1 MKHLLIA
8 AAGMIV
14 FTFKAEAADFIV
26 EWRGDADP
34 FYYNSGRVLAT
45 ISIDTAAIP
54 NPGTYN
60 QASTMPAWIG
70 TITMQATG
78 TISALFREYDYSGV
92 YFDAPFALDFSRE
105 LVGQTSGGQTW
116 GPGGVGNFGLQQN
129 GSGAP
134 TQWGPGNP
142 LPFYLSFTSRY
153 MQLVSFAPVSLPP
166 SIYITTTIDQT
177 DSRVT
182 GGGSLNFQGGT
193 LLPTGAGT
201 LNLTNNI
208 DVITASSG
216 TIDASNRNIS
226 ASGNVDIQ
234 GNNLTL
240 KGTSSSTITL
250 SGAISGTGIIV
261 NESGN
266 NILSGT
272 NTSGG
277 TLVSGGTLR
286 INSTSS
292 LPASN
297 NLATN
302 GSIILPNGNPGSKT
316 YGQSFSLNG
325 NGATGQGALILGT
338 TDSSGSLVL
347 NGQITLT
354 GNSTVMTDGA
364 GTGTQTIAG
373 VISGST
379 SGLGLSVVNASGSNA
394 ILTSAIGSNI
404 SSVTKSG
411 AGTFTISGGSV
422 SGNFTITGG
431 LVTLNNVNGLSTTSI
446 NTVNGGTL
454 ELSNGGG
461 AGNAFAQNFV
471 IAGTGSNGASLS
483 LGTASTT
490 GSLTLSGNIAA
501 SANATIRTVGNG
513 TMTATINGNLNAG
526 SYAITLDTT
535 TGSNLVIASQLTA
548 NSVNKTSA
556 GNLTLNNAA
565 VISAP
570 LSVSSGIFTNN
581 GTINGNIAMAT
592 GTTLK
597 GSGVI
602 NGQVANSGTVAPGNS
617 PGIISVN
624 GSYTSLTGSTY
635 QAEIGGLGGPGN
647 ASGHDRIVVTGSPG
661 TFTIQGGAGLAAL
674 KLNAFEA
681 SRGNVFN
688 IYSATGGITGTFNSF
703 TSQFSR
709 WMLLD
714 RATGNIYGTG
724 LTPSQDLSVF
734 LTKFGNT
741 LWNTA
746 VTIKSNDV
754 INGYTGIID
763 STTPWGKAVVDVL
776 LGASSIPGSLDPT
789 PYASVTQTE
798 TFLMRQGMSA
808 LYGQMETWRHEAIMH
823 DSLTQGFVIGTGAK
837 YTGGS
842 TASFDLSQSGVL
854 AGVMHALNES
864 CVLGFMGQSASTKST
879 FASGAG
885 EAHGNAYN
893 VGGFFSATTGKGF
906 DSYFIN
912 AGFVLGRSDSKATRN
927 TFFGAQTS
935 TPSSESKGVFVRIGR
950 DIRNMDG
957 FAMVPYVGI
966 DHSNVH
972 AKSFGETGDATALN
986 VSGFDYSSTRLS
998 AGAGINW
1005 FKVNTDGSAIR
1016 FAVDLEGFAEVGSG
1030 KEVSITSN
1038 FAGDTPFQ
1046 TKVTL
1051 GSGNGFALRPSIN
1064 YDTAGRSSYSLSL
1077 GYENSG
1083 TSKSIEL
1090 QAGYRFRF

>member
-714 RATGNIYGTG
+714 RATG
-724 LTPSQDLSVF
+724 
-734 LTKFGNT
+734 
-741 LWNTA
+741 
-746 VTIKSNDV
+746 
-754 INGYTGIID
+754 
-763 STTPWGKAVVDVL
+763 
-776 LGASSIPGSLDPT
+776 
-789 PYASVTQTE
+789 
-798 TFLMRQGMSA
+798 
-808 LYGQMETWRHEAIMH
+808 
-823 DSLTQGFVIGTGAK
+823 
-837 YTGGS
+837 
-842 TASFDLSQSGVL
+842 
-854 AGVMHALNES
+854 
-864 CVLGFMGQSASTKST
+864 
-879 FASGAG
+879 
-885 EAHGNAYN
+885 
-893 VGGFFSATTGKGF
+893 
-906 DSYFIN
+906 
-912 AGFVLGRSDSKATRN
+912 
-927 TFFGAQTS
+927 
-935 TPSSESKGVFVRIGR
+935 
-950 DIRNMDG
+950 
-957 FAMVPYVGI
+957 
-966 DHSNVH
+966 
-972 AKSFGETGDATALN
+972 
-986 VSGFDYSSTRLS
+986 
-998 AGAGINW
+998 
-1005 FKVNTDGSAIR
+1005 
-1016 FAVDLEGFAEVGSG
+1016 
-1030 KEVSITSN
+1030 
-1038 FAGDTPFQ
+1038 
-1046 TKVTL
+1046 
-1051 GSGNGFALRPSIN
+1051 
-1064 YDTAGRSSYSLSL
+1064 
-1077 GYENSG
+1077 
-1083 TSKSIEL
+1083 
-1090 QAGYRFRF
+1090 